1 MLCVPT
7 ADSVCKKNNSFG
19 AKIIMVRRIFSGVLL
34 TRGVGGC
41 VLETP
46 HHLAPLMNLVGPN
59 EEGRFKAV
67 ESKSI
72 KLM

>member
-1 MLCVPT
+1 MG
-7 ADSVCKKNNSFG
+7 ADSVRKKKIFWSKKNYCNAYS
-19 AKIIMVRRIFSGVLL
+19 IFSGVLL

>member
-1 MLCVPT
+1 M
-7 ADSVCKKNNSFG
+7 
-19 AKIIMVRRIFSGVLL
+19 RIFSGVLL

-59 EEGRFKAV
+59 GEGRFKAL
-67 ESKSI
+67 EPKSI
-72 KLM
+72 ILMFV